1 MAETNER
8 PLEHLRWQQRV
19 IVVMAETPD
28 DPALLEQQRRLH
40 EAAPDLAERDVT
52 LITATNETV
61 TIDGNRVAGRPSAN
75 QLRRAYAR
83 GASGFQVVLI
93 GKDGGVK
100 LRSADPVPTAD
111 VLALVDSMPM
121 RRREMR
127 EGASQ
132 PGLDR
137 TR

>member
-1 MAETNER
+1 MAETNQR
-8 PLEHLRWQQRV
+8 PLDHLRWQQRV
-19 IVVMAETPD
+19 IVVMAEAPD
-28 DPALLEQQRRLH
+28 DPALLEQQRRLR
-40 EAAPDLAERDVT
+40 EAAPDLAVRDVT

-61 TIDGNRVAGRPSAN
+61 TIDGNRAAGRPSAD
-75 QLRRAYAR
+75 QLRHAYAR

-100 LRSADPVPTAD
+100 LRAGEPVPTAD
-111 VLALVDSMPM
+111 VLALIDSMPM
-121 RRREMR
+121 RQREMR

-137 TR
+137 AR